1 MGLLSSSYLEGQ
13 YSAKSQKE
21 KFKTKAELYEAAE
34 LFPDVD
40 PYLDLDYAA
49 AMGGATTQ
57 VGADSLVPVH
67 NSSSTADNP
76 GQPSLIHAQS
86 HVTSYS
92 ELPQNNGYNHAASS
106 LSHSVSFP
114 IPAADWFVSGK
125 QFLGLHDELG
135 LLHPQIKSLCS
146 ENSKANSISD

>member
-1 MGLLSSSYLEGQ
+1 LGLLSSSYLERQ

-49 AMGGATTQ
+49 AMGDATTQ

-92 ELPQNNGYNHAASS
+92 ELPQNNGYNHGASS

-114 IPAADWFVSGK
+114 
-125 QFLGLHDELG
+125 
-135 LLHPQIKSLCS
+135 
-146 ENSKANSISD
+146 NSCC